1 MNSRIRKIFVWVII
15 FFVPVVCGQQL
26 SVSSGQLNSIKFFAK
41 STFSN
46 FEGTTSSV
54 EGFIKWDSAF
64 TNNSKIEFKV
74 YLDSL
79 DTGIGLRNTHMRD
92 NYLETNKYPI
102 VLFTGKVINQSYKT
116 NFESEVGAEGILKIH
131 GVERKQIIKGRLYDY
146 GKLFKLESRFEISL
160 SDFNIEQPS
169 FLFISVD
176 NDIVIE
182 CTVYLTKEN

>member
-1 MNSRIRKIFVWVII
+1 MNSRISEIFIWVII
-15 FFVPVVCGQQL
+15 FFVPVVYTQQL
-26 SVSSGQLNSIKFFAK
+26 SVSNGQSNSIKFLAK

-54 EGFIKWDSAF
+54 EGFIKWDSTL

-79 DTGIGLRNTHMRD
+79 NTGIGLRNTHMRD
-92 NYLETNKYPI
+92 NYLETTKNPI
-102 VLFTGKVINQSYKT
+102 VQFTGKIINQSYRT
-116 NFESEVGAEGILKIH
+116 NFESEVEAEGIINIH
-131 GVERKQIIKGRLYDY
+131 GVQRKQVIKGRLYDY
-146 GKLFKLESRFEISL
+146 GKLFKLESSFGISL

-176 NDIVIE
+176 NEISIE
-182 CTVYLTKEN
+182 CTIYLTK